1 MANNQQLIANMEKH
15 EKIYIAGHKGMVGSA
30 MLRKLQKEGYT
41 NIVVRTSKELDLT
54 NQQAVADFFAKEK
67 PAYVFLAAAKVGGI
81 VANNTY
87 RADFI
92 YQNLMM
98 ESNIIHQSYLN
109 GVKKM
114 MFFGS
119 SCIYPKLAPQ
129 PLKEDYLLTG
139 ELEYTNEPYAIAKI
153 AGIKLCESYRDQY
166 GCNFI
171 SVMPTNLYGYGDN
184 YHPNHSH
191 VLPALIRRIHE
202 AKENKTPFIEAWG
215 TGTPLREFLFVDD
228 LADACYLLMEQ
239 YNEKQFVNVGCGEDI
254 SIKDLTALVKK
265 VVGYEGEIKF
275 DASKPDGTPR
285 KLMDATKL
293 RNMGWK
299 PTISLEQGI
308 TLAYQDFLKGKFRD
322 V

>member
-1 MANNQQLIANMEKH
+1 MEKH

-54 NQQAVADFFAKEK
+54 NQQAVADFFAQEK

-92 YQNLMM
+92 YLNLMI
-98 ESNIIHQSYLN
+98 ESNIIHQSYVQ

-119 SCIYPKLAPQ
+119 SCIYPKMAPQ

-215 TGTPLREFLFVDD
+215 TGKPLREFLFVDD

-239 YNEKQFVNVGCGEDI
+239 YNDKQFVNVGCGEDV
-254 SIKDLTALVKK
+254 SIKELTDLVKK
-265 VVGYEGEIKF
+265 VVGYEGEIRF

-299 PTISLEQGI
+299 PTISLEEGI
-308 TLAYQDFLKGKFRD
+308 ALAYQDFLKGQFRD

>member
-1 MANNQQLIANMEKH
+1 MEKNA
-15 EKIYIAGHKGMVGSA
+15 KIYIAGHKGMVGSA
-30 MLRKLQKEGYT
+30 MHRKLLKEGYS
-41 NIVVRTSKELDLT
+41 NIIVRTSKELDLS

-67 PAYVFLAAAKVGGI
+67 PEYVFLAAAKVGGI

-92 YQNLMM
+92 YLNLMI
-98 ESNIIHQSYLN
+98 ESNIIHQSYVN
-109 GVKKM
+109 EVKKL

-184 YHPNHSH
+184 YHPSHSH

-202 AKENKTPFIEAWG
+202 AKESKAEFIEAWG
-215 TGTPLREFLFVDD
+215 TGKPLREFLFVDD
-228 LADACYLLMEQ
+228 VADACFLLMEQ

-254 SIKDLTALVKK
+254 SIKELTELVKK
-265 VVGYEGEIKF
+265 VVGYEGEIRF

-293 RNMGWK
+293 RSMGWK
-299 PTISLEQGI
+299 PKISLEEGI
-308 TLAYQDFLKGKFRD
+308 AIAYQDFLKGQYRD

>member
-1 MANNQQLIANMEKH
+1 MEKH

-30 MLRKLQKEGYT
+30 VHRKLVKEGFT
-41 NIVVRTSKELDLT
+41 NIVVKTSKELDLT
-54 NQQAVADFFAKEK
+54 NQQAVADFFATEK
-67 PAYVFLAAAKVGGI
+67 PNYVFLAAAKVGGI

-98 ESNIIHQSYLN
+98 ESNIIHQAYVHHVTKL
-109 GVKKM
+109 

-139 ELEYTNEPYAIAKI
+139 LLEETNEPYAIAKI
-153 AGIKLCESYRDQY
+153 AGIKLCESYRKQY

-171 SVMPTNLYGYGDN
+171 SVMPTNLFGYGDN
-184 YHPNHSH
+184 YHSSHSH

-202 AKENKTPFIEAWG
+202 AKENNAPFIEAWG
-215 TGTPLREFLFVDD
+215 TGKPLREFLFVDD
-228 LADACYLLMEQ
+228 VADACFLLMQE
-239 YNEKQFVNVGCGEDI
+239 YNELQFVNVGCGEDI
-254 SIKDLTALVKK
+254 SIKDVAELVKK
-265 VVGYEGEIKF
+265 VIGYTGDIKF
-275 DASKPDGTPR
+275 DVSKPDGTPR

-299 PTISLEQGI
+299 PKISLEEGI
-308 TLAYQDFLKGKFRD
+308 NLAYQDFLKGHFRD

>member
-1 MANNQQLIANMEKH
+1 MQKH
-15 EKIYIAGHKGMVGSA
+15 EKIYIAGHRGMVGSA
-30 MLRKLQKEGYT
+30 MHRKLTKEGFT
-41 NIVVRTSKELDLT
+41 NIVVRTSAELDLT
-54 NQQAVADFFAKEK
+54 NQQAVTNFFEQEK
-67 PAYVFLAAAKVGGI
+67 PDYVFLAAAKVGGI
-81 VANNTY
+81 IANNTY

-92 YQNLMM
+92 YQNLMI
-98 ESNIIHQSYLN
+98 ESNIIHQAYVN
-109 GVKKM
+109 NVKKL

-153 AGIKLCESYRDQY
+153 AGIKLCESYRLQY

-202 AKENKTPFIEAWG
+202 AKLNNAPFIEAWG

-228 LADACYLLMEQ
+228 LADACFLLMET
-239 YNEKQFVNVGCGEDI
+239 YNESQFINVGYGEDI
-254 SIKDLTALVKK
+254 SIKDLINTVKK
-265 VVGYEGEIKF
+265 VIGYTGEIKF
-275 DASKPDGTPR
+275 DTTKPDGTPR

-299 PTISLEQGI
+299 PKITLEEGI
-308 TLAYQDFLKGKFRD
+308 ELAYQDFLSGEVRSK
-322 V
+322 

>member
-1 MANNQQLIANMEKH
+1 MQKH
-15 EKIYIAGHKGMVGSA
+15 EKIYIAGHRGMVGSA
-30 MLRKLQKEGYT
+30 MHRKLTKEGFT
-41 NIVVRTSKELDLT
+41 NIVVRTSAELDLT
-54 NQQAVADFFAKEK
+54 NQQAVIDFFEQEK
-67 PAYVFLAAAKVGGI
+67 PDYVFLAAAKVGGI
-81 VANNTY
+81 IANNTY

-92 YQNLMM
+92 YQNLMI
-98 ESNIIHQSYLN
+98 ESNIIHQAYVN
-109 GVKKM
+109 NVKKL

-153 AGIKLCESYRDQY
+153 AGIKLCESYRLQY

-202 AKENKTPFIEAWG
+202 AKLNNVPHIEAWG

-228 LADACYLLMEQ
+228 LADACYLLMQ
-239 YNEKQFVNVGCGEDI
+239 TYNESQFINVGYGEDI
-254 SIKDLTALVKK
+254 SIKDLIDTVKK
-265 VVGYEGEIKF
+265 VIGYTGDIIF
-275 DASKPDGTPR
+275 DTTKPDGTPR

-299 PTISLEQGI
+299 PKISLEEGI
-308 TLAYQDFLKGKFRD
+308 ALAYQDFLSGEVRSK
-322 V
+322 